1 MMKPWKLAA
10 AILLGTLILTSAFAA
25 GYTLAARRAD
35 VGFPLVMQARRL
47 IDEHFIDPLPDD
59 LTLERGMIRGLVGS
73 LGDRYTTYNEP
84 AQHELQT
91 DQLTGS
97 YGGVGAQLLRDEA
110 GKTHLVP
117 FPGGPAER
125 AGVVEGDVL
134 THVDDVSIEPAM
146 SLDQISALIRGPVG
160 SVVELTLAPRT
171 GESEPRE
178 VRVSREE
185 FPLPSITSYRL
196 PDDPRIGAIVISV
209 FSDKTPQELDA
220 AVTRLV
226 GEGCLAMVLDLRGN
240 SGGLLDSAV
249 RVARYFLSDGL
260 VLIEQRREQVEE
272 SFRVESPGAG
282 ATLPLVV
289 LVDEGTASAAEI
301 VAAALQANERAPLI
315 GSPTFGKGSVQVV
328 LEMEDGSSLQV
339 TNARWLTPNRI
350 TLDGTGL
357 QPDIAA
363 ATAAEGQD
371 AALMAAAGWLSEA
384 IRGNP

>member
-1 MMKPWKLAA
+1 MKSWKLAA
-10 AILLGTLILTSAFAA
+10 GMLLGMLILTSGFAA
-25 GYTLAARRAD
+25 GYFLAARRAS

-47 IDEHFIDPLPDD
+47 IDERFIGPLPDD
-59 LTLERGMIRGLVGS
+59 VTLERGMIRGLVGS

-110 GKTHLVP
+110 GKTLLVP

-125 AGVVEGDVL
+125 AGIVEGDVL
-134 THVDDVSIEPAM
+134 THVDDLSIEPTM

-160 SVVELTLAPRT
+160 SMVELTLARRAN
-171 GESEPRE
+171 ESDSRE
-178 VRVSREE
+178 IRVSREE

-196 PDDPRIGAIVISV
+196 PDDSRIGVIVISV

-220 AVTRLV
+220 AFSRLV
-226 GEGCLAMVLDLRGN
+226 GEGCRAMILDLRGN

-260 VLIEQRREQVEE
+260 VLIEQRREQVEQT
-272 SFRVESPGAG
+272 FFVESPGAG

-289 LVDEGTASAAEI
+289 LVDGGTASAAEI
-301 VAAALQANERAPLI
+301 VAAALQAHERAPLI

-363 ATAAEGQD
+363 ATGAEGQD
-371 AALMAAAGWLSEA
+371 GALIAATGWLREA
-384 IRGNP
+384 MRGDP